1 LKKKRPNYVIF
12 FFRVI
17 VILIYAFIHAILVT
31 RIIMYINFE
40 YIILV
45 FKKIIGKYPPLGV
58 FPLTLILTPS

>member
-1 LKKKRPNYVIF
+1 
-12 FFRVI
+12 
-17 VILIYAFIHAILVT
+17 
-31 RIIMYINFE
+31 MYINFE